1 MPFYIYIIYSASIDR
16 YYVGYSSNFWVR
28 LDQHNSNSSDKYTG
42 RSKDWKLRSV
52 FELKT
57 ESTAIKIERFIK
69 RQKSRKLLERMCLET
84 FKGEEILS
92 ELVRVPHVR
101 D

>member
-69 RQKSRKLLERMCLET
+69 RQKSRKL
-84 FKGEEILS
+84 
-92 ELVRVPHVR
+92 
-101 D
+101 

>member
-1 MPFYIYIIYSASIDR
+1 MPFYIYIIYSVSIDR

-28 LDQHNSNSSDKYTG
+28 LDQHNSNSRDKYTG
-42 RSKDWKLRSV
+42 RAKDWELRSV

-57 ESTAIKIERFIK
+57 ASTAIKTERFIK
-69 RQKSRKLLERMCLET
+69 RQKSRKLLERMCLEN
-84 FKGEEILS
+84 FVGEEILS
-92 ELVRVPHVR
+92 EVVRVPHVR

>member
-16 YYVGYSSNFWVR
+16 YYVGYSSNFLVR
-28 LDQHNSNSSDKYTG
+28 LNQHNSNSRDKYTG
-42 RSKDWKLRSV
+42 RSKDWELRSV

-57 ESTAIKIERFIK
+57 ASAAMKIERFIK

-84 FKGEEILS
+84 FNGEEILS